1 MRYRDKILYNLLVAL
16 QKRAH
21 FFKDLG
27 CRAADHGL
35 EYISQ
40 VEYSEQELDRILEIK
55 LSGSRWLAGGKI
67 QISHYLRSWVDVSQ
81 IGLGTAVSFGCFA
94 K

>member
-1 MRYRDKILYNLLVAL
+1 MRYRDKILYRFVGCFA
-16 QKRAH
+16 KAGP

-55 LSGSRWLAGGKI
+55 LSGGQLSFEQVENSNQPLFTI
-67 QISHYLRSWVDVSQ
+67 
-81 IGLGTAVSFGCFA
+81 LG
-94 K
+94 